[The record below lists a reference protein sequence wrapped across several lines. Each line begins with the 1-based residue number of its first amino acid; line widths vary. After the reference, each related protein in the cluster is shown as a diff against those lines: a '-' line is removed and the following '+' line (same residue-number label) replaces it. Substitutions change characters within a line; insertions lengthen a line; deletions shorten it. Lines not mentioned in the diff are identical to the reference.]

1 MAGRSRG
8 TARRKKRANRADSTG
23 LGKKKNR
30 GRVERKEKERE
41 RDWKEEKDRF
51 RWKPNVPELNCGIT
65 ATSDAEF
72 ILGLDGVVWRCYV
85 VISGREVPIPC
96 PSADRN
102 QIATLSIFSNK
113 HLFRRILPLYFT
125 IA

>member
-30 GRVERKEKERE
+30 GRVERKEKERQRERE

-65 ATSDAEF
+65 ATSDAE
-72 ILGLDGVVWRCYV
+72 LYLDWTVLYGVAMW
-85 VISGREVPIPC
+85 
-96 PSADRN
+96 
-102 QIATLSIFSNK
+102 
-113 HLFRRILPLYFT
+113 
-125 IA
+125 